1 MKNKNLIVIIARE
14 SGRYDVSKQNL
25 RLVNGKPL
33 LSYVI
38 KTAKESK
45 NCYTIVSTDSDEV
58 KQYAEF
64 YQVPV
69 LDRSKKLTKDDTKLI
84 EIASEALT
92 KLEKKGLKFR
102 KCLIL
107 HPHFPLIKKETIQR
121 FFSSLNKKVSIIY
134 GYEKEADYN
143 FAKIKKNFELEP
155 LSKENVKI
163 IKIVSFDC
171 QKLLHIK
178 TDSKIFGLGISSDE
192 IFTPHNYHQFAYLE
206 SVMKRKKIIVRVDAD
221 INTGL
226 GHVYNMLTILNNIR
240 NDDILVI
247 MNAKKNLGFKKFKE
261 HLYSVKT
268 YSDEN
273 EFWKIIRN
281 FKPDIIFND
290 ILNTT
295 SYYIKKLK
303 KEGIFVVNFED
314 LGEGRKFA
322 DLVFNPIFESKK
334 QMKNEYYGPNYAC
347 VREEFRVFK
356 RKKIRKYVKNIA
368 ITLGGVDKDNNVL
381 KILSVIR
388 KFKLLENVKIKIIL
402 GLGYKQ
408 KKKLLGLTNK
418 MNSLNHKI
426 EIVEKVDLLS
436 KHLIDCDFVIAS
448 NGRTVLE
455 IASLNIPLISL
466 SVNKRE
472 QQHNFVRKFNVG
484 YHIDYTKNIEDK
496 LKSSI
501 ENMMDFSIR
510 KKKIKNLE
518 KEDLRKGITTVTTKI
533 MSEYESITHNE

>member
-45 NCYTIVSTDSDEV
+45 NCYPIVSTDSDEV

-178 TDSKIFGLGISSDE
+178 TDNKIFGLGISSDE

-261 HLYSVKT
+261 HLYAVKT

-533 MSEYESITHNE
+533 MSEYESTTHNE

>member
-178 TDSKIFGLGISSDE
+178 TDNKIFGLGISSDE

-247 MNAKKNLGFKKFKE
+247 MNTKKNLGFKKFKE
-261 HLYSVKT
+261 HLYAVKT

-290 ILNTT
+290 ILNTA

-314 LGEGRKFA
+314 LGDGRKFA

-484 YHIDYTKNIEDK
+484 YHIDYTNNIEDK

-533 MSEYESITHNE
+533 MSEYESTTHNE

>member
-261 HLYSVKT
+261 HLYAVKT

-533 MSEYESITHNE
+533 MSEYESTTHNE

>member
-178 TDSKIFGLGISSDE
+178 TDNKIFGLGISSDE

-261 HLYSVKT
+261 HLYAVKT

-533 MSEYESITHNE
+533 MSEYESTTHNE

>member
-1 MKNKNLIVIIARE
+1 M
-14 SGRYDVSKQNL
+14 
-25 RLVNGKPL
+25 
-33 LSYVI
+33 
-38 KTAKESK
+38 
-45 NCYTIVSTDSDEV
+45 
-58 KQYAEF
+58 
-64 YQVPV
+64 
-69 LDRSKKLTKDDTKLI
+69 
-84 EIASEALT
+84 
-92 KLEKKGLKFR
+92 
-102 KCLIL
+102 
-107 HPHFPLIKKETIQR
+107 
-121 FFSSLNKKVSIIY
+121 
-134 GYEKEADYN
+134 
-143 FAKIKKNFELEP
+143 
-155 LSKENVKI
+155 KI

-261 HLYSVKT
+261 HLYAVKT

-322 DLVFNPIFESKK
+322 DLVFTPIFESKK

-484 YHIDYTKNIEDK
+484 YHIDYTADIEDK

-501 ENMMDFSIR
+501 ENIIDFSIR

-533 MSEYESITHNE
+533 MSEYESTTHNE

>member
-178 TDSKIFGLGISSDE
+178 TDNKIFGLGISSDE
-192 IFTPHNYHQFAYLE
+192 IFTPHNYHQFADLE
-206 SVMKRKKIIVRVDAD
+206 SEMKRKKIIVRVDAD

-261 HLYSVKT
+261 HLYAVKT

-533 MSEYESITHNE
+533 MSEYESTTHNE

>member
-178 TDSKIFGLGISSDE
+178 TDNKIFGLGISSDE

-261 HLYSVKT
+261 HLYAVKT

-388 KFKLLENVKIKIIL
+388 KFKLSNIFSAVD
-402 GLGYKQ
+402 
-408 KKKLLGLTNK
+408 
-418 MNSLNHKI
+418 
-426 EIVEKVDLLS
+426 EKVKQVQCKKES
-436 KHLIDCDFVIAS
+436 KKGC
-448 NGRTVLE
+448 NG
-455 IASLNIPLISL
+455 
-466 SVNKRE
+466 
-472 QQHNFVRKFNVG
+472 
-484 YHIDYTKNIEDK
+484 
-496 LKSSI
+496 KSS
-501 ENMMDFSIR
+501 
-510 KKKIKNLE
+510 KC
-518 KEDLRKGITTVTTKI
+518 
-533 MSEYESITHNE
+533 ITHNLWDELELHINNFFGYLFLILLFLDGLVQKFQKDII

>member
-45 NCYTIVSTDSDEV
+45 NCYPIVSTDYDDV

-178 TDSKIFGLGISSDE
+178 TDNKIFGLGISSDE

-261 HLYSVKT
+261 HLYAVKT

-533 MSEYESITHNE
+533 MSEYESTTHNE

>member
-178 TDSKIFGLGISSDE
+178 TDNKIFGLGISSDE

-261 HLYSVKT
+261 HLYAVKT

-436 KHLIDCDFVIAS
+436 KHLIDCDFIIAS

-533 MSEYESITHNE
+533 MSEYESTTHNE

>member
-134 GYEKEADYN
+134 GYEKEVDYN

-178 TDSKIFGLGISSDE
+178 TDNKIFGLGISSDE

-261 HLYSVKT
+261 HLYAVKT

-533 MSEYESITHNE
+533 MSEYESTTHNE

>member
-1 MKNKNLIVIIARE
+1 MKNENLIVIIARE

-33 LSYVI
+33 LYYVI

-45 NCYTIVSTDSDEV
+45 NCHTVISTDSDEI
-58 KQYAEF
+58 KQYGEF

-69 LDRSKKLTKDDTKLI
+69 LDRSKKLTKDDTKLV
-84 EIASEALT
+84 EIAREALT
-92 KLEKKGLKFR
+92 KLEKKGLKFK

-107 HPHFPLIKKETIQR
+107 HPHFPLIKKETIQK
-121 FFSSLNKKVSIIY
+121 FFSNLNKKVSIIY
-134 GYEKEADYN
+134 GYEKEPDYN
-143 FAKIKKNFELEP
+143 FGTIKKNFELEP
-155 LSKENVKI
+155 LSKETVKI

-171 QKLLHIK
+171 QKLINIK
-178 TDSKIFGLGISSDE
+178 NNNKIFGLGISSEE
-192 IFTPHNYHQFAYLE
+192 IFSPYNYHQFASLE
-206 SVMKRKKIIVRVDAD
+206 SVMKSKKIVVRVDAD
-221 INTGL
+221 VNTGL

-240 NDDILVI
+240 NEDVLII
-247 MNAKKNLGFKKFKE
+247 MNMKRNLGLKKFRE
-261 HLYSVKT
+261 HLYTVKT
-268 YSDEN
+268 YSNEN
-273 EFWKIIRN
+273 EFWKIIRD

-290 ILNTT
+290 ILNT
-295 SYYIKKLK
+295 SVNYIKKLK
-303 KEGIFVVNFED
+303 REGIFVVNFED

-356 RKKIRKYVKNIA
+356 RKEIRKHVKNIA
-368 ITLGGVDKDNNVL
+368 ITLGGVDKNNNML
-381 KILSVIR
+381 KILSTIK
-388 KFKLLENVKIKIIL
+388 KFKLLENVKIKIII

-418 MNSLNHKI
+418 MNSLNYKI

-448 NGRTVLE
+448 NGRTVFE

-501 ENMMDFSIR
+501 ENMMNFSIR

-518 KEDLRKGITTVTTKI
+518 KEDLKKGITAVTTKI
-533 MSEYESITHNE
+533 MSEYESVIHNE